1 MPELSVNTPNRA
13 ELRRHDSNRGHYEI
27 KPLRYTVRDVS
38 TLLRCTKVFVYQL
51 IKKGALRAQGSR
63 RKLWV
68 TAESLETYV
77 ANLPDWQP

>member
-1 MPELSVNTPNRA
+1 MPLDVVVSPNRA
-13 ELRRHDSNRGHYEI
+13 ERRKQGSNRGYYEI

-68 TAESLETYV
+68 TAESLERYV
-77 ANLPDWQP
+77 ASLPEWRP

>member
-1 MPELSVNTPNRA
+1 MPLDVVVSPNRA
-13 ELRRHDSNRGHYEI
+13 ERRKQDSNRGYYEI

-68 TAESLETYV
+68 TAESLERYV
-77 ANLPDWQP
+77 ASLPEWRP